1 MMTTLAALFGAIPL
15 AIESGTGAELRNP
28 LGITIVG
35 GLLLSQMLTLY
46 TTPVIYLQMERLR
59 ARISATP
66 AATAEPELDLPVA
79 PEPSQRA
86 AE

>member
-1 MMTTLAALFGAIPL
+1 
-15 AIESGTGAELRNP
+15 
-28 LGITIVG
+28 
-35 GLLLSQMLTLY
+35 
-46 TTPVIYLQMERLR
+46 VIYLQMERLR
-59 ARISATP
+59 ARISGTP